1 MMSGTVLYHG
11 EPNGPSLSVLA
22 ALEESGLAIECR
34 RIDLLR
40 GERHTLPGLAE
51 RVTMDFAVEGEG
63 PVLVA
68 EGEAL
73 AEAVFIAQYL
83 DETARAAGIAGTR
96 LQPDDPYTHWQM
108 MMWCRQVTERLS
120 PAVAYLGNFA
130 FSQTALASMTEGE
143 FAALVAG
150 IAGED
155 LKARWIELREGS
167 IDEARNA
174 DSRGKIAQFAA
185 RIEERLADGQEWLIG
200 EYSIADIET
209 YAWLAPALLIDP
221 DAFAGKPLL
230 AGWMARMAA
239 RPAIMRALAR
249 ATVGDP
255 RKSFAPG
262 PEINR
267 WG

>member
-1 MMSGTVLYHG
+1 MSTARLYHG

-22 ALEESGLAIECR
+22 ALEESGLDLECS

-40 GERHTLPGLAE
+40 GERHALRGLAQ

-63 PVLVA
+63 PVLVTD
-68 EGEAL
+68 GEAL

-83 DETARAAGIAGTR
+83 DEAARDAGTGASR
-96 LQPDDPYTHWQM
+96 LQPDDPYTHWRM

-130 FSQTALASMTEGE
+130 FSRARLAEMGDAE
-143 FAALVAG
+143 FAKLVAG

-155 LKARWIELREGS
+155 LKARWIELREGAL
-167 IDEARNA
+167 DEAKQE

-185 RIEERLADGQEWLIG
+185 RIEELLAEGQDWLIG

-209 YAWLAPALLIDP
+209 YAWMAPALLLEP
-221 DAFAGKPLL
+221 GAFAGKPLL
-230 AGWMARMAA
+230 AGWMNRMAA
-239 RPAIMRALAR
+239 RPAILRALAR
-249 ATVGDP
+249 ATVADP
-255 RKSFAPG
+255 RTSFAPG